1 MAIYPLNLRKG
12 MNLNMDYLIV
22 LERTI
27 LFYIII
33 TVLYRF
39 MGKREVGQ
47 LGIVDLIVSILIAE
61 LAAISIDNRTES
73 IFLSIIPIVVLVLI
87 QMGMAYY
94 SLKNQK
100 VRDAFDGT
108 PSVMIN
114 RGKINFKE
122 MVRQRYNIDDLL
134 TQLREQHIKSIE
146 EVDYAILETSGKL
159 SVFKKKDNHFGDYP
173 LPLILDGKIQ
183 EDTLKQIQKTE
194 KWLQRTLTEEKVN
207 IEDIF
212 YAFYQEKNIFI
223 IKKEDL
229 EK

>member
-1 MAIYPLNLRKG
+1 

-159 SVFKKKDNHFGDYP
+159 SVFKKKDNRFGDYP

-183 EDTLKQIQKTE
+183 EDTLRQIQKTE

>member
-1 MAIYPLNLRKG
+1 
-12 MNLNMDYLIV
+12 MDYLIV

-73 IFLSIIPIVVLVLI
+73 IFLSIIPIVALVLI

-122 MVRQRYNIDDLL
+122 MVKQRYNIDDLL

-159 SVFKKKDNHFGDYP
+159 SVFKKKDNRFGDYP
-173 LPLILDGKIQ
+173 LP
-183 EDTLKQIQKTE
+183 LKQIQKTE
-194 KWLQRTLTEEKVN
+194 KWLQKTLTEEKVN